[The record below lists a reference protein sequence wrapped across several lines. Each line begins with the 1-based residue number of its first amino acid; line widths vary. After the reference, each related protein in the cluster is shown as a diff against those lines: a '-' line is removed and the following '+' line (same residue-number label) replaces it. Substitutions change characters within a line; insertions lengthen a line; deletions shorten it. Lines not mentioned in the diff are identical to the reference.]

1 MPYKNQIQG
10 NQGDRKVHLK
20 NKNPPWKQRSWAL
33 WLSWEGCRING
44 EEHMCLII
52 FIWQKTHL
60 SNMSQIHINHLP
72 IAFRGTAI
80 PVASGKIGNCLVKKN
95 VLHYNLQE
103 LTSLVSFNGKND

>member
-1 MPYKNQIQG
+1 
-10 NQGDRKVHLK
+10 
-20 NKNPPWKQRSWAL
+20 
-33 WLSWEGCRING
+33 
-44 EEHMCLII
+44 
-52 FIWQKTHL
+52 
-60 SNMSQIHINHLP
+60 MSQIHINHLP

>member
-1 MPYKNQIQG
+1 M
-10 NQGDRKVHLK
+10 
-20 NKNPPWKQRSWAL
+20 

-52 FIWQKTHL
+52 FIWQKTHP